1 VTAAFTKMSSSF
13 SVSSAGSPGDSTY
26 GGGAHPQP
34 EGSGAG
40 AGPATSDQAHSDA
53 PDPAD
58 LRLVIEDDLVAGSFV
73 YKTVDRR
80 TGKVVQQLPREQIL
94 ALREASDYTAGAV
107 IKAKV

>member
-1 VTAAFTKMSSSF
+1 MSSSINVNP
-13 SVSSAGSPGDSTY
+13 SGATPDSTY
-26 GGGAHPQP
+26 GGSHSSQDGNGAPAP
-34 EGSGAG
+34 PAAPVEGD
-40 AGPATSDQAHSDA
+40 T

-58 LRLVIEDDLVAGSFV
+58 LRLLIEDDQAAGSYV

-94 ALREASDYTAGAV
+94 RLREASDYTAGAV

>member
-1 VTAAFTKMSSSF
+1 MSSSINVNP
-13 SVSSAGSPGDSTY
+13 SGATPDSTY
-26 GGGAHPQP
+26 GGSPHSSP
-34 EGSGAG
+34 EGSGA
-40 AGPATSDQAHSDA
+40 PAPSAEPAEGET

-58 LRLVIEDDLVAGSFV
+58 LRLLIEDDQAAGSYV

-94 ALREASDYTAGAV
+94 RLREASDYTAGAV

>member
-1 VTAAFTKMSSSF
+1 MSSSF
-13 SVSSAGSPGDSTY
+13 SVSSAGSPGDAAY
-26 GGGAHPQP
+26 GGGSHGQP
-34 EGSGAG
+34 DGAAPG
-40 AGPATSDQAHSDA
+40 AEPATAEPAQGAS

-58 LRLVIEDDLVAGSFV
+58 LRLIIEDDLIAGSFV
-73 YKTVDRR
+73 YKTVDRN

>member
-1 VTAAFTKMSSSF
+1 MSNSF
-13 SVSSAGSPGDSTY
+13 SVNGAASAGDSTY
-26 GGGAHPQP
+26 GGGSHPQP

-40 AGPATSDQAHSDA
+40 AGAADQGQSDA

-58 LRLVIEDDLVAGSFV
+58 LRLIIEDDLVAGSFV

-94 ALREASDYTAGAV
+94 ALREAADYTAGAV

>member
-1 VTAAFTKMSSSF
+1 MSSSI
-13 SVSSAGSPGDSTY
+13 SVSGAGSSSDSTY
-26 GGGAHPQP
+26 GGGGGHAQP
-34 EGSGAG
+34 ESAGAG
-40 AGPATSDQAHSDA
+40 AGPGPAKPAQGDS

-58 LRLVIEDDLVAGSFV
+58 LRLIIEDDLIAGSFV
-73 YKTVDRR
+73 YKTVDRK